1 MDEDTPTAEEEEVE
15 PTPPHSTGRRSK
27 APITTSKKKS
37 TPVAKASAK
46 VTKQKANSPLDSKT
60 VAAPSSPAMPKR
72 LAKTPL
78 VARSAAKGRKSK
90 GKTKAKDVYDV
101 DESE

>member
-1 MDEDTPTAEEEEVE
+1 MDEDTPPAEEEEVE
-15 PTPPHSTGRRSK
+15 PTPPRSTGRRSK
-27 APITTSKKKS
+27 APTTTSKKS
-37 TPVAKASAK
+37 TPVAKAPAK

-60 VAAPSSPAMPKR
+60 VIAPSSPAMPKR

-78 VARSAAKGRKSK
+78 VTRPAAKGKKGK